1 MSGPQCCENPPTLN
15 PSSGSGLVQEF
26 GGLSSY
32 ICGPADSK
40 AAVILISDVFG
51 ICWSLFNILDLGFS
65 KFQSFLYDVLVGLW
79 WNLFDRL
86 GIVYA
91 SCGYELWYKFV
102 LLFILKKR
110 SLSLN
115 RKKRSCFVGMCWF
128 TSVSFLREIF
138 WSFFVVV
145 SASVMSCWLVF
156 FLLLVI
162 DLIFDFGWS
171 CDGFEFWFYLDSVWC
186 WIRFKFFNN
195 NCIFFKWKEK
205 SRTYLG
211 CHVPTAWIILHDDMT
226 ERLILIF
233 YSMG

>member
-128 TSVSFLREIF
+128 TF
-138 WSFFVVV
+138 
-145 SASVMSCWLVF
+145 CF
-156 FLLLVI
+156 FLEG
-162 DLIFDFGWS
+162 D
-171 CDGFEFWFYLDSVWC
+171 
-186 WIRFKFFNN
+186 
-195 NCIFFKWKEK
+195 
-205 SRTYLG
+205 
-211 CHVPTAWIILHDDMT
+211 
-226 ERLILIF
+226 ILIF
-233 YSMG
+233 FCCCFGISDELLVGVLSPFSHRFDRWFWMELWWFWILILPRLCLVLDKV